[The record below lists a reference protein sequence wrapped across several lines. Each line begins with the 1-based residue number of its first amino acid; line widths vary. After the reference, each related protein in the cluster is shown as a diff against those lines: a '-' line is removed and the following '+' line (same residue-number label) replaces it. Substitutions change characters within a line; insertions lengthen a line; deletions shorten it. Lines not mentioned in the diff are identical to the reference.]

1 MTEILRLKNAQQ
13 VNNKVKRESE
23 LQIQVF
29 VCAFLKQIEETE
41 KFYIEKQN
49 ELILD
54 FIKLQIHASEKAG
67 IFDDNHQNYSSLGM
81 KSFVGVKKQYTHPIT
96 KETLTLDDIVDKK
109 SSKLGLDDMYKMD
122 ESLVSFLI
130 ELSHGEAGQDI
141 RTSAVE
147 DLRSS
152 RVTELLQSSQKFKD
166 NHKINK
172 KKRIAPKDELAIAT
186 SKSRAF
192 QRIYDEAKWLNAFAI
207 INYVAAQ
214 KIIKKLT
221 KKMTQIGY
229 EQNIISHNLEQI
241 LSMTEFK
248 KNRFIFRF
256 SEDIVE
262 MYAILIE
269 GGDKVKALRNLNK
282 IPEISSS

>member
-1 MTEILRLKNAQQ
+1 MTEVLRLKNAQQ

-67 IFDDNHQNYSSLGM
+67 IFDDNPQNYSSLGM

-96 KETLTLDDIVDKK
+96 KEILTLDDIVDKK

-141 RTSAVE
+141 RTSAVD

-214 KIIKKLT
+214 KIVKKLT

>member
-1 MTEILRLKNAQQ
+1 MTEVLRLKNAQQ

>member
-1 MTEILRLKNAQQ
+1 MTEVLRLKNAQQ

-67 IFDDNHQNYSSLGM
+67 IFDDNPQNYSSLGM

-141 RTSAVE
+141 RTSAVD

-214 KIIKKLT
+214 KIVKKLT